1 MDKIK
6 CPACGT
12 EVLAGTENCP
22 TCGAPVGAINEE
34 NISGV
39 PIDNH
44 AAIDTM
50 LQGANRLVEQSA
62 ALGLGLDEDETSAE
76 GENGEAVQRA
86 DINPAMPQLSENQKS
101 AMSGGVINLTPGG
114 IPLNQGVPNK
124 NKNAAAPASNPPASD
139 PGAPESSVPLNAN
152 VGGAPAEG
160 DSGITLYEMDE
171 NGNVIDPN
179 KKEEK
184 KARKE
189 KVKEKKPKS
198 SKGTI
203 FLAVVISLAI
213 GLAGGYFGK
222 MFLFPELP
230 SPECQG
236 FAEKAVSSVVKA
248 LPERKL
254 YIAEAYVKEFT
265 SSKQCIFRAF
275 SGEGDSAASE
285 WYRVKLDSGDEQTIC
300 VYLQLDM
307 KEYDRLI
314 NSGDSE
320 EQVRA
325 SVLMNIQKETDRCVE
340 EAKKGEWT
348 AANAILLN
356 NAINPY
362 TPSEAAP
369 AKTSGTAA
377 DR

>member
-12 EVLAGTENCP
+12 EVLVGTENCP
-22 TCGAPVGAINEE
+22 TCGAPVGAISED

-62 ALGLGLDEDETSAE
+62 ALGLDPDGDETE
-76 GENGEAVQRA
+76 GTGEAVQRA
-86 DINPAMPQLSENQKS
+86 DINIPPPELSENQKN
-101 AMSGGVINLTPGG
+101 AMSGGVINLTPGN

-124 NKNAAAPASNPPASD
+124 NNNNAPNPAPAGIPASD
-139 PGAPESSVPLNAN
+139 LGVPGSGVPLNT
-152 VGGAPAEG
+152 GAEAAEA
-160 DSGITLYEMDE
+160 DAGITLYEMDE

-179 KKEEK
+179 NNKKSEK
-184 KARKE
+184 KAKRE
-189 KVKEKKPKS
+189 AEKKPKS
-198 SKGTI
+198 SKGTV

-213 GLAGGYFGK
+213 GLAGGFFGK

-230 SPECQG
+230 SPDCQS
-236 FAEKAVSSVVKA
+236 FAEKAVSSVVKV
-248 LPERKL
+248 LPQGKKL
-254 YIAEAYVKEFT
+254 HIAEAYVKDFT
-265 SSKQCIFRAF
+265 TSQQCIFRAF
-275 SGEGDSAASE
+275 SGEGSNAKSE
-285 WYRVKLDSGDEQTIC
+285 WYRVKLDSDSEQTIR
-300 VYLQLDM
+300 VYMQLDPE
-307 KEYDRLI
+307 EYNRLI

-320 EQVRA
+320 EQVKA
-325 SVLMNIQKETDRCVE
+325 SVLMSIQNETDRCIE
-340 EAKKGEWT
+340 EAKNGRWT

-362 TPSEAAP
+362 TP
-369 AKTSGTAA
+369 A
-377 DR
+377 DNSSDK

>member
-12 EVLAGTENCP
+12 EVLVGAENCP
-22 TCGAPVGAINEE
+22 TCGAPVGAINED

-62 ALGLGLDEDETSAE
+62 ALGIGLDGEETAGGE
-76 GENGEAVQRA
+76 GNGEALQRA
-86 DINPAMPQLSENQKS
+86 DINVPLPELSENQKN
-101 AMSGGVINLTPGG
+101 AMSGGVINLTPGN
-114 IPLNQGVPNK
+114 ISLNQGVPNK
-124 NKNAAAPASNPPASD
+124 NNNAPTPAAVPPTSDLGVPGGSAPLNTGAESAEAAP
-139 PGAPESSVPLNAN
+139 
-152 VGGAPAEG
+152 
-160 DSGITLYEMDE
+160 GITLYEMDE

-179 KKEEK
+179 KKIEK
-184 KARKE
+184 KAKKE
-189 KVKEKKPKS
+189 KVKENKPKS
-198 SKGTI
+198 SKVTI
-203 FLAVVISLAI
+203 LLAVVISLAI

-230 SPECQG
+230 TPDCQS
-236 FAEKAVSSVVKA
+236 FAEKAVSSVVKVI
-248 LPERKL
+248 PQGKKL
-254 YIAEAYVKEFT
+254 HIAEAYVKDFT

-275 SGEGDSAASE
+275 SGEADNAKSE
-285 WYRVKLDSGDEQTIC
+285 WYRVKLDNDSDQTIR

-307 KEYDRLI
+307 EEYNRLI

-325 SVLMNIQKETDRCVE
+325 SVLMSIQNETDRCIE
-340 EAKKGEWT
+340 EAKNGEWT
-348 AANAILLN
+348 TANAILLN
-356 NAINPY
+356 NTINPY
-362 TPSEAAP
+362 TPSE
-369 AKTSGTAA
+369 KTQEKSS
-377 DR
+377 DNS

>member
-12 EVLAGTENCP
+12 EVLVGTENCP

-62 ALGLGLDEDETSAE
+62 ALGVGLDADEPADE
-76 GENGEAVQRA
+76 GENGEAIQRA
-86 DINPAMPQLSENQKS
+86 DINIPMPELSENQKS
-101 AMSGGVINLTPGG
+101 AMSGGVINLTPGN

-124 NKNAAAPASNPPASD
+124 NINATNPASGLPVSD
-139 PGAPESSVPLNAN
+139 SEIPGSNAPLN
-152 VGGAPAEG
+152 VGGDNVPAQG
-160 DSGITLYEMDE
+160 DSGVTLYEMDDD
-171 NGNVIDPN
+171 GNVIDPN
-179 KKEEK
+179 KKGER

-189 KVKEKKPKS
+189 REKEKKPKS

-230 SPECQG
+230 TPDCQG
-236 FAEKAVSSVVKA
+236 FAEKAVSSVAKA
-248 LPERKL
+248 IPERKL
-254 YIAEAYVKEFT
+254 HIAEAYVKEFT

-275 SGEGDSAASE
+275 SGEGDSVKSE
-285 WYRVKLDSGDEQTIC
+285 WYRVKLDSDNEQTIR

-307 KEYDRLI
+307 DEYDRLI
-314 NSGDSE
+314 NSDDSE

-340 EAKKGEWT
+340 EAKNGEWT

-356 NAINPY
+356 NTINPY
-362 TPSEAAP
+362 TPSETAP
-369 AKTSGTAA
+369 AKSSSTAG
-377 DR
+377 